1 MIKNRII
8 DWNGHR
14 ARLELSHDMFSTE
27 YKLAKKDRERDAL
40 IRTIP
45 GGLARLEC
53 QRLQHHHVVW
63 SQFFRYHWIYGRTV

>member
-45 GGLARLEC
+45 GGLAAGG
-53 QRLQHHHVVW
+53 
-63 SQFFRYHWIYGRTV
+63 GRDCRTILWYEPMVFGI